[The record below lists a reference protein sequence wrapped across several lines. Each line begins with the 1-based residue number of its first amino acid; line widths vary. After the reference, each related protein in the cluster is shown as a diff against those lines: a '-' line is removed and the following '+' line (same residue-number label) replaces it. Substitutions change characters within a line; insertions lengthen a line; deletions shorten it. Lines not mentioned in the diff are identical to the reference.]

1 MKMKMR
7 YLMLF
12 VVICAALGVAGCADY
27 YAGYPGYGAYSG
39 PGPYYGGPYYRGYPL
54 RWQSVIALI
63 TLVDPDIGRA
73 TGITSG
79 SLDIGFIGTG
89 RKCGDAATTLC
100 GDIDRETKERR
111 LCNRVGDLEIA
122 LP

>member
-1 MKMKMR
+1 
-7 YLMLF
+7 ML
-12 VVICAALGVAGCADY
+12 VIPAMVPTLAPVRIMADLITGVIRV
-27 YAGYPGYGAYSG
+27 PS
-39 PGPYYGGPYYRGYPL
+39 L
-54 RWQSVIALI
+54 WQSVIALI